1 MSSATPRLGPSKQ
14 AKSKPPEDPAPKA
27 SLLAQLSPEQR
38 EVAQRIIESPGSNF
52 AVSAPPGVGKTFT
65 MTTLA
70 RVLLGPEKCAGP
82 SRVKVFVVAP
92 TNLALMQWS
101 KLHND
106 PNVKLTTAAALVGRG
121 VKSPK
126 VPPTTAVFDRKCGDL
141 QGFVMGRAI
150 EPEIDLVLILW
161 DEFWNTPAEDVD
173 NGFEIFS
180 RVLQTTC
187 TTIVMMG
194 DPVQH
199 KPVDGAN
206 PLLSSPFHELSRAN
220 TNMLPGLARRPLL
233 KNLMTIPGESRRVCD
248 APDDVVEL
256 IAMAGHIEKLLRAGN
271 LRQADR
277 EIQALQSCTAGLVAP
292 PGKTAV
298 YLTARRDQQWKRQLE
313 ALKPLTLDG
322 AETLITGTPETP
334 VEERTCIVVNHEH
347 KLTRYVQDALIGGIK
362 SSAKLSL
369 PNGLRGKVVKLGRT
383 KKKGKPGRKRRKLE
397 VEEPVL
403 PYDIAFFQP
412 NGDQRV
418 YAVPVTAVT
427 TVTASTTHGA
437 QGITMP
443 DQVKVIFD
451 CLNARSVYRT
461 RADMVAAF
469 VVALS
474 RAKDAPTVII
484 NYEPGLLLQVPDD
497 EEEASKVETQVA
509 EAFMATV
516 QRLTAGKVPS
526 IVPKKVRLKT
536 PCRASLQRQLDAA
549 FKNSPM
555 VQIAQWNGD
564 TKTATLESGL
574 TVQAI

>member
-1 MSSATPRLGPSKQ
+1 MASD
-14 AKSKPPEDPAPKA
+14 DPAPSA
-27 SLLAQLSPEQR
+27 SLLEQLSPAQR
-38 EVAQRIIESPGSNF
+38 EVAQRIIEAPGSNF

-70 RVLLGPEKCAGP
+70 RVLLGSSKCAGP

-92 TNLALMQWS
+92 TNLALMQWVD
-101 KLHND
+101 LQNN
-106 PNVKLTTAAALVGRG
+106 PNVHLTTAAALVGRG

-126 VPPTTAVFDRKCGDL
+126 VPPSNTVFKRKCGDL
-141 QGFVMGRAI
+141 QSFVMGRSI

-173 NGFEIFS
+173 NGFELFS
-180 RVLQTTC
+180 KVLQTTC
-187 TTIVMMG
+187 TTVVLMG

-206 PLLSSPFHELSRAN
+206 PLLSAPFHELSRTN
-220 TNMLPGLARRPLL
+220 TSMLPGLARRPLL

-256 IAMAGHIEKLLRAGN
+256 IEMAGHIEKLLRIGN
-271 LRQADR
+271 LRQADA

-313 ALKPLTLDG
+313 ALEPLTSEG
-322 AETLITGTPETP
+322 VETLITGTPDTP
-334 VEERTCIVVNHEH
+334 VEERTCIAVEREH
-347 KLTRYVQDALIGGIK
+347 KLTRYIQDALIGGVK

-369 PNGLRGKVVKLGRT
+369 SNGLRGTIVSLGRSKT
-383 KKKGKPGRKRRKLE
+383 PLTRGKKRRKLE
-397 VEEPVL
+397 LEERDR
-403 PYDIAFFQP
+403 PYDIALFRP
-412 NGDQRV
+412 HGDRRV
-418 YAVPVTAVT
+418 FEVPVTAVT
-427 TVTASTTHGA
+427 TTTASTTHGA

-443 DQVKVIFD
+443 DKVKVVFD

-474 RAKDAPTVII
+474 RAKNAPTIVI
-484 NYEPGLLLQVPDD
+484 NYEPGLILRVPDD
-497 EEEASKVETQVA
+497 AEETSKVEAQVS
-509 EAFMATV
+509 EAFMSTV
-516 QRLTAGKVPS
+516 QRLAAGKVPS
-526 IVPKKVRLKT
+526 IVPKKVRLRT
-536 PCRASLQRQLDAA
+536 PCRTSLQKQLDAA
-549 FKNSPM
+549 FKQSPM
-555 VQIAQWNGD
+555 VQIAQWD
-564 TKTATLESGL
+564 VATKTATLASGI